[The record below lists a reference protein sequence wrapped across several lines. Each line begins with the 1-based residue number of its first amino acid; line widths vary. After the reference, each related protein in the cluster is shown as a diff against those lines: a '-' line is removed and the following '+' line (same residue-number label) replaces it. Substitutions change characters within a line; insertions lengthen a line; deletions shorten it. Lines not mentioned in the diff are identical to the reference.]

1 MRIRLGHC
9 VLAEVLRIEMPIRKR
24 SMSLDESR
32 LIVRAKEGDAN
43 AFAALLRQHQEM
55 ALRVAFQIVGDW
67 DDAEDVCQE
76 SFIKVYRHLGR
87 YRARHKFST
96 WLYRIVTHTAIDLL
110 RRQQRTQR
118 TELPDDVPVASR
130 EEATDWQLSLEKVLS
145 ELTPKQRSA
154 FVLRDLQ
161 GFPLEEVAEILDCSG
176 ITARVHLHQA
186 RKRLRQ
192 RLESER

>member
-9 VLAEVLRIEMPIRKR
+9 VLAEVLRIEMPIQKR

-55 ALRVAFQIVGDW
+55 ALRVALQIVGDW

-110 RRQQRTQR
+110 RRQRTQHA
-118 TELPDDVPVASR
+118 ELSDDIPVDSR

>member
-1 MRIRLGHC
+1 M
-9 VLAEVLRIEMPIRKR
+9 AEVLRIEIPIRKR

-32 LIVRAKEGDAN
+32 LIVRAKEGDAH

-76 SFIKVYRHLGR
+76 SFIKVHRHLGR
-87 YRARHKFST
+87 YQARHKFST
-96 WLYRIVTHTAIDLL
+96 WLYRIVTHTAIDLRR
-110 RRQQRTQR
+110 RRQRTHR
-118 TELPDDVPVASR
+118 AELPDDVPVASR